1 MRVTPA
7 SRRRSRA
14 PQIWLGLMFACG
26 VISLAAV
33 SLAREATRG
42 FGAETDNS
50 RVNILVLGIDQREG
64 MTGPARTDTM
74 LLFTLDRQA
83 HTAGMLSINRDLWVK
98 IPGEQ
103 REGKINTAHFL
114 GELERVPGGGPAL
127 AMETVQATFDI
138 PVQYYIRLN
147 FSAFEQLIDLIGG
160 IDLNVEQTIDD
171 PDYPDAGFGYDPFHI
186 DAGWHHLD
194 GRTALKYAR
203 TRATAGS
210 DLDRVKRQQ
219 QVILAVRDKLVKE
232 KRLPQLLTQ
241 LGSLLS
247 IYSGSIQTNLT
258 PGQLR
263 ELIEFAAGIDRSQI
277 YAVTFDAQSIEEYF
291 TPDGQDAIV
300 LKPGAVQRIREEL
313 YNSPIVSGTL
323 IPNASPLGALTPSAS
338 SPNSPNPIAPTLP
351 PRATDTFAPVSTST
365 VSVPQ
370 VGVSQSYIVQSGDT
384 LFSLALRF
392 GVTVENI
399 QRANG
404 LTDDNI
410 YAGQQLIIPTP

>member
-1 MRVTPA
+1 MRVSPT

-42 FGAETDNS
+42 FGDEAANS

-64 MTGPARTDTM
+64 MTDPARTDTM

-83 HTAGMLSINRDLWVK
+83 RTAGMLSINRDLWVK
-98 IPGEQ
+98 LPGGQ

-114 GELERVPGGGPAL
+114 GEVEHVPGGGPAL
-127 AMETVQATFDI
+127 AMQTVQAALDI

-160 IDLNVEQTIDD
+160 IDLNVEETIDD

-186 DAGWHHLD
+186 DAGWQHLD

-219 QVILAVRDKLVKE
+219 HVILAVRNKLLNE
-232 KRLPQLLTQ
+232 RRLPQLLAQ
-241 LGSLLS
+241 IGSLLS
-247 IYSGSIQTNLT
+247 LYSGSIQTNLT
-258 PGQLR
+258 PGQLQ
-263 ELIEFAAGIDRSQI
+263 ELIQFAAGIDRDKI

-291 TPDGQDAIV
+291 TPDGQDAIR
-300 LKPGAVQRIREEL
+300 LKPGAVERIRDEL
-313 YNSPIVSGTL
+313 YHVPLTPRAPTSNSPLQIV
-323 IPNASPLGALTPSAS
+323 
-338 SPNSPNPIAPTLP
+338 PTVLP
-351 PRATDTFAPVSTST
+351 VVTATSAPVLTST
-365 VSVPQ
+365 VNTP
-370 VGVSQSYIVQSGDT
+370 QSYMVQQGDT
-384 LFSLALRF
+384 LF
-392 GVTVENI
+392 
-399 QRANG
+399 
-404 LTDDNI
+404 
-410 YAGQQLIIPTP
+410 